1 MILTGE
7 TTAEEAA
14 QSIQALV
21 DELREN
27 PDIPKFTSEAPG
39 ASATPAATPSS

>member
-1 MILTGE
+1 MVLTGE

-14 QSIQALV
+14 QAIQERV

-27 PDIPKFTSEAPG
+27 PDIPKFTSVAPG
-39 ASATPAATPSS
+39 ATPEATPAS